1 MPNLPL
7 KTQDNSRIKSKSRPQ
22 GLKLDKWSALRWG
35 NLLYKHAF
43 PFYRPLYFL
52 YKSISDR
59 DKITLLR
66 AHIKPGM
73 KVLDIGANIGF
84 YTLLLS
90 NLVGPEGR
98 VYSFEPDP
106 LNFKRLKANSRR
118 FGNVVLNQLACGEK
132 TGKIRLYHSEELN
145 VDHQTYDGGENRRS
159 LEIDCVSLDGYLKND
174 EEIDFIKIDIQGY
187 EYFAF
192 KGMQETI
199 RRSKRVTVLGEL
211 WPYGLQKAGIHYQ
224 DFLALLKAL
233 GFELTF
239 FDKRE
244 DKNYQNEI
252 SDKFFHTDFWGV
264 KGDRGLQS

>member
-1 MPNLPL
+1 MSIPPL
-7 KTQDNSRIKSKSRPQ
+7 KTQDKVRKSGSRPQ

-43 PFYRPLYFL
+43 PLYRPLYFL

-59 DKITLLR
+59 DKISLLR
-66 AHIKPGM
+66 THIRPGM

-90 NLVGPEGR
+90 NLVGPPGR

-106 LNFKRLKANSRR
+106 LNFRRLKTNSRR
-118 FGNVVLNQLACGEK
+118 SGNVVLNQMACGEK

-145 VDHQTYDGGENRRS
+145 VDHQTYDGGENRTS
-159 LEIDCVSLDGYLKND
+159 LEIDCVSLDSYLKNN

-192 KGMQETI
+192 RGMRETI
-199 RRSKRVTVLGEL
+199 RRSNNVMVLGEL
-211 WPYGLQKAGIHYQ
+211 WPYGLQKAGIDFR
-224 DFLALLKAL
+224 DFLVLLKDL

-244 DKNYQNEI
+244 ETDYQDKV

-264 KGDRGLQS
+264 KGSQGL